1 MKLKEWLDEQQL
13 KQVDLVELFATN
25 GNEVTQGCINKWV
38 NNERIP
44 RKYEMQL
51 ITTLTNCKVTPNDFY
66 DISC

>member
-38 NNERIP
+38 NNNFDELQSYTQRFL
-44 RKYEMQL
+44 RHLLL
-51 ITTLTNCKVTPNDFY
+51 I
-66 DISC
+66 I